1 MKPNRTE
8 SIVQTSRRV
17 SSSALSLLT
26 IVVPAFNIN
35 QHKENLLSWIS
46 SPIINE
52 CQKIV
57 IHDSSDGNDSTDFE
71 RSISS
76 ISEMLFIKS
85 NCNSPGAARNLGIE
99 SSNRDWIVFWD
110 ADDQPQLDKFKE
122 VFNQLVEKT
131 NSIGVA
137 SYEVRDQEDFIKSSR
152 ILCSHTV
159 QGSNRDLM
167 VNPGIWS
174 WIFRR
179 SFIGLTRFSN
189 LKRGE
194 DQLFL
199 ANLNVFDESI
209 QKFPQVIY
217 IHKTGHSGRLT
228 TNLKLSPQLL
238 TAAEA
243 LARVGATARTKT
255 KKYCSFESTLSLLV
269 FLTEFRHARNSNLSV
284 PLSKK
289 NFALLARHIWYL
301 PRTLYL
307 FVQSRKRAR
316 HHKSSFLTIY
326 LSGGLGNQLFQL
338 SFATHG
344 NVFSNIE
351 LLNVHR
357 DLKIAL
363 DDGLYTAISLK
374 ARRDITWQARTTSWI
389 ETKLNNYFLRNQTS
403 KLMEKSFFRNLFSFL
418 IKAFYFIKF
427 KKKIELVLPTG
438 IGFNPELLEF
448 CPFGNKHAIG
458 YFQSYIWA
466 GPLRGVLTEYL
477 TRLPESLKK
486 ISLLE
491 ELELAHG
498 KLVGVQV
505 RLGDYM
511 KASNSS
517 LGHVTSSYLTRAIER
532 ATDDSEAK
540 ILVFS
545 DSMRLALSLL
555 PEKFRR
561 TSIQVPEDFTTWEN
575 LFLMSRIGNL
585 VISNSTFGWWGAFL
599 GEDTEGKKI
608 LPSPWFKDLD
618 EPLKLIPE
626 NWIQIELEE

>member
-1 MKPNRTE
+1 MKLNRNDA
-8 SIVQTSRRV
+8 IMQTSRRA
-17 SSSALSLLT
+17 SDSALSLLT
-26 IVVPAFNIN
+26 IVIPAYNIN

-46 SPIINE
+46 NPIISKA
-52 CQKIV
+52 QKIV

-71 RSISS
+71 RSIAS
-76 ISEMLFIKS
+76 INEILFIKS

-99 SSNRDWIVFWD
+99 SSDRDWIVFWD
-110 ADDQPQLDKFKE
+110 ADDQPQLDHFEE
-122 VFNQLVEKT
+122 VFYQLVKKT

-137 SYEVRDQEDFIKSSR
+137 SYEVRDQEDFINSSR

-199 ANLNVFDESI
+199 ASLNVFDESI
-209 QKFPQVIY
+209 QKFQQVIY

-228 TNLKLSPQLL
+228 INLKHSSHLL

-243 LARVGATARTKT
+243 LARVRVNARTRT
-255 KKYCSFESTLSLLV
+255 KKYCSFASTLFLLV
-269 FLTEFRHARNSNLSV
+269 FLKEFRHARNANLSV
-284 PLSKK
+284 PLSRK
-289 NFALLARHIWYL
+289 NFALFARHIWCL
-301 PRTLYL
+301 PKTLNL
-307 FVQSRKRAR
+307 ILQSRKRAR

-326 LSGGLGNQLFQL
+326 LAGGLGNQLFQL
-338 SFATHG
+338 SFATHR
-344 NVFSNIE
+344 NVFSKIE
-351 LLNVHR
+351 LLNVHH

-363 DDGLYTAISLK
+363 DDGLFSAISLQ
-374 ARRDITWQARTTSWI
+374 ARRDITWQTRTTSWI
-389 ETKLNNYFLRNQTS
+389 ETKLNNYFLRS
-403 KLMEKSFFRNLFSFL
+403 KASTLIETKCLRNLFSFL
-418 IKAFYFIKF
+418 IKVFYFIKF
-427 KKKIELVLPTG
+427 KKKVELVLPTG

-448 CPFGNKHAIG
+448 CPFGHKHAIG

-466 GPLRGVLTEYL
+466 GPLRAVLREYL
-477 TRLPESLKK
+477 MPLSESLKK
-486 ISLLE
+486 TSMKE
-491 ELELAHG
+491 ELALVYGE
-498 KLVGVQV
+498 LVGVQV

-517 LGHVTSSYLTRAIER
+517 LGLVSSDYLTRAIER
-532 ATDDSEAK
+532 ATNGSAAK
-540 ILVFS
+540 ILLFS
-545 DSMRLALSLL
+545 DSMHLALSLL
-555 PEKFRR
+555 PEKFRG

-575 LFLMSRIGNL
+575 LFLMSRISNL

-599 GEDTEGKKI
+599 GEDRESKKI
-608 LPSPWFKDLD
+608 VPSPWFKYLD

>member
-1 MKPNRTE
+1 MKPNRTD
-8 SIVQTSRRV
+8 SIEQTSGLV
-17 SSSALSLLT
+17 SNSALSILT
-26 IVVPAFNIN
+26 IVVPVYNIN
-35 QHKENLLSWIS
+35 QHQESLLSWIS
-46 SPIINE
+46 NPIISQS
-52 CQKIV
+52 QKIV

-71 RSISS
+71 RSIAS
-76 ISEMLFIKS
+76 INQMLFIKS
-85 NCNSPGAARNLGIE
+85 DCNSPGAARNLGIE
-99 SSNRDWIVFWD
+99 SSDRDWIVFWD
-110 ADDQPQLDKFKE
+110 ADDQPQLDKFEE
-122 VFNQLVEKT
+122 VFNQLVKKT
-131 NSIGVA
+131 NSIAVA

-159 QGSNRDLM
+159 QSSNRDLM

-199 ANLNVFDESI
+199 ANLNVFDENI
-209 QKFPQVIY
+209 QKFQQVIY
-217 IHKTGHSGRLT
+217 IHNAGHSGRLT
-228 TNLKLSPQLL
+228 TNLKHSPHLL
-238 TAAEA
+238 TAAAA
-243 LARVGATARTKT
+243 LASVGATARRRTKN
-255 KKYCSFESTLSLLV
+255 YCYFASTLSLLV
-269 FLTEFRHARNSNLSV
+269 FLKEFRRTRNSNFSV
-284 PLSKK
+284 PISKK
-289 NFALLARHIWYL
+289 NLALFARHIWYL
-301 PRTLYL
+301 PKTLNL

-326 LSGGLGNQLFQL
+326 LAGGLGNQLFQL
-338 SFATHG
+338 SFATHR
-344 NVFSNIE
+344 NVFSKIE
-351 LLNVHR
+351 LLNVHH

-363 DDGLYTAISLK
+363 DDGLYSAISLQ

-389 ETKLNNYFLRNQTS
+389 ETKLNNYFLRSQAP
-403 KLMEKSFFRNLFSFL
+403 KLIETRFFRNLFSFL
-418 IKAFYFIKF
+418 IKVFYFIKF

-448 CPFGNKHAIG
+448 CPFGHKHAIG
-458 YFQSYIWA
+458 YFQSYMWA

-477 TRLPESLKK
+477 TPLSESLKN

-532 ATDDSEAK
+532 ATNDSEAK